1 MVLINISGLLGC
13 ARSKPAET
21 ASRETQ
27 RNVDSNPAQL
37 PAVDSKPQQAPTSS
51 PIPAK
56 KSQAAP
62 ADSPK
67 AKTNTDVPPSPA
79 AVVHKEK
86 EPKIA
91 PKEEAAEAKPSEMKV
106 ANGFEKNTYLAS
118 VVKPLLPPRTS
129 MTNAAAGFKK
139 ERDFIAALHLSKNLV
154 ISFYDIKTRVSG
166 HHRMSLNDALR
177 DIRPSIT
184 KNMAKAEVNKAE
196 LQAKDDEN
204 RAKDEAK
211 RAATQDKLANNR
223 KS

>member
-1 MVLINISGLLGC
+1 MVLISISGLLGC
-13 ARSKPAET
+13 ARSKPVET

-27 RNVDSNPAQL
+27 RSVDSNPAQL
-37 PAVDSKPQQAPTSS
+37 PAVDSKPQQAPATS
-51 PIPAK
+51 PIPTK
-56 KSQAAP
+56 KSQAAQ

-67 AKTNTDVPPSPA
+67 AKTNTDVPPPPE
-79 AVVHKEK
+79 AVAHKEK

-91 PKEEAAEAKPSEMKV
+91 AKEEATEVKPSEMKV

-118 VVKPLLPPRTS
+118 VVKPLLPPRTGLP
-129 MTNAAAGFKK
+129 NAAAGFKK
-139 ERDFIAALHLSKNLV
+139 ERDFIVVLHLSKNLV

-166 HHRMSLNDALR
+166 HHRMSLSDALR

-196 LQAKDDEN
+196 LQAKDDES
-204 RAKDEAK
+204 RARDEAK
-211 RAATQDKLANNR
+211 KAATQDKLANNR